1 MTQLRL
7 LNHYVHPHH
16 LSGTIIEARLS
27 GVSVGEVCDVR
38 RHWRENEVLARAV
51 VVGFRG
57 DMAILSL
64 MGNAKGLS
72 RESVLVPTGGAL
84 TVRLNDGVLGS
95 VLDSNGIC
103 IARLSEPKTSIRADR
118 WCALDAAPPTF
129 EKRASIRQKFHSG
142 IGVVD
147 ALMTCGIGQRLGIF
161 ASAGAGKTS
170 FVNMLIQH
178 ATADV
183 FVIGLIGERGREV
196 TEFVETLKRS
206 PRRSR
211 CVVVYATSDASS
223 VDRRNAA
230 LLATTVAEYY
240 RDHGS
245 QVVLLQDSLTRYA
258 RALRDVALA
267 AGEPPARRGY
277 PASVFE
283 ALPRLLE
290 RPGITTDGSITAF
303 YTILL
308 ESEDEADP
316 IAEEIRSILDGHIYL
331 SRKLASQNHYPAVDV
346 LRSLSRVASQ
356 VCDATQL
363 RNASSIRGK
372 LSRIEELQLMLD
384 MGEYRP
390 GENIQ
395 NDRLMEQ
402 RDALFSWLRQMPDEL
417 SNEAATLEKMHALA
431 E

>member
-1 MTQLRL
+1 MTPLRL
-7 LNHYVHPHH
+7 LNQYVHPHH
-16 LSGTIIEARLS
+16 LSGTIIEARLRA
-27 GVSVGEVCDVR
+27 VSVGEVCEVR
-38 RHWRENEVLARAV
+38 RHWREVKVSARAQV
-51 VVGFRG
+51 IGFRG

-64 MGNAKGLS
+64 MGNAEGLS

-84 TVRLNDGVLGS
+84 TVRLNDGVLGT
-95 VLDSNGIC
+95 VLNSNGVC
-103 IARLSEPKTSIRADR
+103 VARLVEQMPSIRPDQWRPLDAPPPSFGQRTSIQ
-118 WCALDAAPPTF
+118 
-129 EKRASIRQKFHSG
+129 EKFQSG
-142 IGVVD
+142 IKVID
-147 ALMTCGIGQRLGIF
+147 ALTTCGIGQRLGIF
-161 ASAGAGKTS
+161 APAGAGKTS
-170 FVNMLIQH
+170 LVHMLIEQ
-178 ATADV
+178 ASADV

-196 TEFVETLKRS
+196 TEFVESLKHS
-206 PRRSR
+206 PHLNR

-223 VDRRNAA
+223 IDRRNAA

-245 QVVLLQDSLTRYA
+245 QVVLVQDSLTRYA

-283 ALPRLLE
+283 SLPRLLE
-290 RPGITTDGSITAF
+290 RPGVTTNGSITAF

-331 SRKLASQNHYPAVDV
+331 SRKLAAKNHYPAVDV

-356 VCDATQL
+356 VCDPAQL
-363 RNASSIRGK
+363 NNAALIREK
-372 LSRIEELQLMLD
+372 LSRIEEMQLMLD
-384 MGEYRP
+384 MGEYRS
-390 GENIQ
+390 GENAD
-395 NDRLMEQ
+395 NDRLLAQ
-402 RDALFSWLRQMPDEL
+402 KDRLFDWLRQNRDEP
-417 SNEAATLEKMHALA
+417 SDIKATVEAMHALA

>member
-1 MTQLRL
+1 MTQPRL
-7 LNHYVHPHH
+7 LNHYIHPHY
-16 LSGTIIEARLS
+16 LSGTIIEARLN

-38 RHWRENEVLARAV
+38 RHWRENEVLARAL

-72 RESVLVPTGGAL
+72 RESVLIPTGGAL
-84 TVRLNDGVLGS
+84 TVRLHDGVLGS

-103 IARLSEPKTSIRADR
+103 IARLSEQKTSIQADR

-129 EKRASIRQKFHSG
+129 EKRVSIRQKFHSG
-142 IGVVD
+142 IRVVD
-147 ALMTCGIGQRLGIF
+147 ALMTCGVGQRLGIF

-170 FVNMLIQH
+170 FVNMLIEH
-178 ATADV
+178 ATAEI

-196 TEFVETLKRS
+196 TEFVDALKHS

-240 RDHGS
+240 RDRGS

-290 RPGITTDGSITAF
+290 RPGVTTDGSITAF

-331 SRKLASQNHYPAVDV
+331 SRKLASKNHYPAVDV

-363 RNASSIRGK
+363 RSASSIREK

-384 MGEYRP
+384 MGEYRV
-390 GENIQ
+390 GENTQ

-402 RDALFSWLRQMPDEL
+402 KDALFSWLRQMPDER
-417 SNEAATLEKMHALA
+417 SNEVVTLETMHALA